1 MPFKNQKTWTKW
13 IIFFGL
19 YLLLVISSN
28 YYIASDNQHPENT
41 QKRIP
46 EEKESVLLVYDDPL
60 SETSIFF
67 PDSVYKSITV
77 IHADEKLSI
86 NSLISHNE
94 LTIHVLGIGVGTTK
108 SIQVTSEH
116 TQSIASLSLIDPI
129 GIPELELL
137 GGSTLN
143 NAFYK
148 TALSV
153 LNIIKKTTPN
163 FGRLQILNESIE
175 FLRTSIQQDA
185 SVNRDRIS
193 RVELPVFISLSNNSN
208 DTQKAI
214 AEEFYRIVPQSIFW
228 NGRVSEE
235 EGILPL
241 KSFLEAVENKSAIT
255 YETAL
260 ASRITESKKSFDPS
274 GVIQKKGKALLV
286 LMLIIILSTLVSED
300 LTCIGTGLMI
310 ARGIIGFIPGVIA
323 CLIGIFVG
331 DILLYLAGRWLAS
344 STLQKAPL
352 KWFISEK
359 DIERSYFWFEA
370 KGPAIIIMSRFIPGS
385 RMPTYFSAGAIG
397 ASFGMFILY
406 FGIASLLWTPIL
418 VGLAVFLGQNMLSY
432 FTVYQEYAIWVL
444 FGVLSALFVIF
455 KIIIPSFTY
464 KGRRLLVARWKR
476 IIHWEYWPPFLIY
489 LPVLL
494 YVIKLWLRYRKP
506 GIVTLANPGIELGGF
521 INESKS
527 SILDN
532 IKQQNALPIYQLISY
547 TGNPQQLLEDIQLLM
562 QEKNLAFPIVLKP
575 DKGERGKG
583 VQIVKNVESLSDT
596 VLDVKEDVIIQE
608 FIPGIEYGVF
618 YYRIPDEPFGKI
630 YSITKKHYQ
639 FLTGDGIHTI
649 EELILK
655 DDRAVCQARMHFDC
669 HIDRLFEI
677 PERGEKIPLVEIGTH
692 ALGSK
697 FEDANHLITDE
708 LTEAIDQLS
717 KSFDGFYFG

>member
-214 AEEFYRIVPQSIFW
+214 AEEFYRIVPQSIF
-228 NGRVSEE
+228 
-235 EGILPL
+235 
-241 KSFLEAVENKSAIT
+241 
-255 YETAL
+255 
-260 ASRITESKKSFDPS
+260 
-274 GVIQKKGKALLV
+274 
-286 LMLIIILSTLVSED
+286 
-300 LTCIGTGLMI
+300 
-310 ARGIIGFIPGVIA
+310 
-323 CLIGIFVG
+323 
-331 DILLYLAGRWLAS
+331 
-344 STLQKAPL
+344 
-352 KWFISEK
+352 
-359 DIERSYFWFEA
+359 
-370 KGPAIIIMSRFIPGS
+370 
-385 RMPTYFSAGAIG
+385 
-397 ASFGMFILY
+397 
-406 FGIASLLWTPIL
+406 
-418 VGLAVFLGQNMLSY
+418 
-432 FTVYQEYAIWVL
+432 
-444 FGVLSALFVIF
+444 
-455 KIIIPSFTY
+455 
-464 KGRRLLVARWKR
+464 
-476 IIHWEYWPPFLIY
+476 
-489 LPVLL
+489 
-494 YVIKLWLRYRKP
+494 
-506 GIVTLANPGIELGGF
+506 
-521 INESKS
+521 
-527 SILDN
+527 
-532 IKQQNALPIYQLISY
+532 
-547 TGNPQQLLEDIQLLM
+547 
-562 QEKNLAFPIVLKP
+562 
-575 DKGERGKG
+575 
-583 VQIVKNVESLSDT
+583 
-596 VLDVKEDVIIQE
+596 
-608 FIPGIEYGVF
+608 
-618 YYRIPDEPFGKI
+618 
-630 YSITKKHYQ
+630 
-639 FLTGDGIHTI
+639 
-649 EELILK
+649 
-655 DDRAVCQARMHFDC
+655 
-669 HIDRLFEI
+669 
-677 PERGEKIPLVEIGTH
+677 
-692 ALGSK
+692 
-697 FEDANHLITDE
+697 
-708 LTEAIDQLS
+708 
-717 KSFDGFYFG
+717 